1 MKKAILLFFAVLLFA
16 LKSTAQFET
25 GQRIFS
31 GGINFNNYNNQT
43 DLNNSTSKNAQ
54 TSFNLDAS
62 IGKFIRPNLVR
73 GLSINYGHNYEK
85 SDPSSFKQ
93 NYNSVG
99 LGLFATQYRSF
110 GKNFFG
116 FIRFNLNGN
125 YQFGTRVQSGVDQ
138 KIRGYGFSAGLTPG
152 ISYKINKRVL
162 LNGTLN
168 NIALLSF
175 NHQKTTYSNSSQV
188 TRTNQ
193 TGLYSSLSNGSL
205 GAIGI
210 GFNLLLGK

>member
-1 MKKAILLFFAVLLFA
+1 MKKAIVLLTTVLFFV

-54 TSFNLDAS
+54 TSFSLDAS
-62 IGKFIRPNLVR
+62 LGKFIRPNVVR
-73 GLSINYGHNYEK
+73 GFSINYGHNYQK
-85 SDPSSFKQ
+85 SDPSSYKM

-99 LGLFATQYRSF
+99 LGIFSTHYRSF

-116 FIRFNLNGN
+116 FLRFNLNGS
-125 YQFGTRVQSGVDQ
+125 YQFGNTVQSGVDQ
-138 KIRGYGFSAGLTPG
+138 KNRGYELSAGLTPG
-152 ISYKINKRVL
+152 ISYRLNKRVL

-168 NIALLSF
+168 NIASLNF
-175 NHQKTTYSNSSQV
+175 NHRRTTYSNSGEV
-188 TRTNQ
+188 NKINQ

-210 GFNLLLGK
+210 GFSLLLNK